1 MTERLKFENGISP
14 RITEN
19 LFILRENTHKNTH
32 KLRNFQEISHAH
44 RKTVRYG
51 LETTAN
57 RTPFLLANLP
67 NKLATF

>member
-19 LFILRENTHKNTH
+19 LFILWENTH